1 MYTCVYIWQYAFNAR
16 LGLVGKWT
24 NGRWVSE
31 FTFEAQLRLLAE
43 PLQEMAAILSHT
55 SAASNRVIEQQR
67 DVFRVIP
74 RPADVQDTSSAQAR
88 PILDRFCQAWR
99 LAGVVSS
106 TSLGYDAGSPWHVL

>member
-1 MYTCVYIWQYAFNAR
+1 M
-16 LGLVGKWT
+16 
-24 NGRWVSE
+24 SE

-99 LAGVVSS
+99 LAGVVRS